1 MMWGWNGGWNGGGWN
16 GGGTWGFVSGILM
29 LVFFVVLVIGV
40 ILVVRALL
48 GNQSRG
54 SGSWH
59 SGPPPSVSRVS
70 AAPSALEILEQRYAK
85 GEIEREEFLARKHD
99 LQS

>member
-1 MMWGWNGGWNGGGWN
+1 MMWGWNGGGWHGGGA
-16 GGGTWGFVSGILM
+16 WGLMSGLFM
-29 LVFFVVLVIGV
+29 LVFLVVLVIGV

-54 SGSWH
+54 SGWSQ
-59 SGPPPSVSRVS
+59 SGPPPVSQGY
-70 AAPSALEILEQRYAK
+70 AAPSALDILEQRYAK
-85 GEIEREEFLARKHD
+85 GEIEREEFLARKRD